1 MIVWFRVWG
10 TSFLA
15 TPSCP
20 ENRLHKQ
27 AESTSTQ
34 QSSTL
39 KPNLGFKSLGKT
51 CHVQGLGSRVP
62 NPALRF
68 RVWGL
73 GFQRGLGFQILLV
86 LGFMHLRL
94 SAAERS
100 GLTLLA
106 YAYPE
111 SPIPLN

>member
-1 MIVWFRVWG
+1 MVVWFRVWG

-20 ENRLHKQ
+20 ENRLHKKT
-27 AESTSTQ
+27 ESTSTQ

-39 KPNLGFKSLGKT
+39 KPSLGSKSLGKT
-51 CHVQGLGSRVP
+51 CHVQGLGFRVP

-73 GFQRGLGFQILLV
+73 GFQRGLGFQILLCG
-86 LGFMHLRL
+86 LGF
-94 SAAERS
+94 
-100 GLTLLA
+100 GV
-106 YAYPE
+106 
-111 SPIPLN
+111 